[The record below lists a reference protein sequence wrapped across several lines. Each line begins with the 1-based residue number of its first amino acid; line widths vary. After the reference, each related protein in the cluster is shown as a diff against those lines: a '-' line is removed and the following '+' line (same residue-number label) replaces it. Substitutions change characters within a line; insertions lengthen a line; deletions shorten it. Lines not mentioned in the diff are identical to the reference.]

1 MILSC
6 KLRTESG
13 SINAITIYN
22 FALVLWLPGEQ
33 MSQCEMFSKD
43 SHSALC
49 LVDSLDEAEVFN
61 DWELGP
67 RGLPRMKRYGLPSP
81 QDIHISEI
89 RRGSLTDRQVVVL
102 W

>member
-33 MSQCEMFSKD
+33 MSQCEMFSED
-43 SHSALC
+43 SHSASC
-49 LVDSLDEAEVFN
+49 LTDSLDEAEVFN
-61 DWELGP
+61 DGHWPPEDWLDCRVMVCP
-67 RGLPRMKRYGLPSP
+67 LPRTFTFQR
-81 QDIHISEI
+81 SEED
-89 RRGSLTDRQVVVL
+89 L
-102 W
+102 

>member
-49 LVDSLDEAEVFN
+49 LKDSLDEAEVFN
-61 DWELGP
+61 DWELGS
-67 RGLPRMKRYGLPSP
+67 RGLARMKSYGLPSP

>member
-13 SINAITIYN
+13 SINAMTIYN

-33 MSQCEMFSKD
+33 MSRCEMFSKD

-49 LVDSLDEAEVFN
+49 LIDILDEAEVFN
-61 DWELGP
+61 VWKLGL
-67 RGLPRMKRYGLPSP
+67 RGLARMKRYGLPSP

-89 RRGSLTDRQVVVL
+89 RRGSMSSRQVVML